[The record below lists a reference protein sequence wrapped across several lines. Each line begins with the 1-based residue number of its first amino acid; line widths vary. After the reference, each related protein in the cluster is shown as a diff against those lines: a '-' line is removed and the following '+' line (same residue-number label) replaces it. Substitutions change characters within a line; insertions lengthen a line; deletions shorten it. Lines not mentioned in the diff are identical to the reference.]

1 MQTSNSRIGKENKLS
16 NVLLWQKKKKK
27 KEGIYRHD
35 PTKNTRIDEKY
46 L

>member
-1 MQTSNSRIGKENKLS
+1 LGKKTNSLTFFYG
-16 NVLLWQKKKKK
+16 KKKKK
-27 KEGIYRHD
+27 KGIYRHD

>member
-1 MQTSNSRIGKENKLS
+1 LGKKTNSLTFFYG
-16 NVLLWQKKKKK
+16 KKKKK
-27 KEGIYRHD
+27 GIYRHD

>member
-1 MQTSNSRIGKENKLS
+1 LGKKTNSLTFFYG
-16 NVLLWQKKKKK
+16 KKKRKK
-27 KEGIYRHD
+27 KGIYRHD